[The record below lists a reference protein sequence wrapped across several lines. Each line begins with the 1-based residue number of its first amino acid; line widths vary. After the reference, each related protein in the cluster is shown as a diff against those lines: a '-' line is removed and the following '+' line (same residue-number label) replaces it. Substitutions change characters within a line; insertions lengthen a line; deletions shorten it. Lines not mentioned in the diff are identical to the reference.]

1 MRTLREAASQAVA
14 QGDMESAAQML
25 TRAVAEPPVSTER
38 VGLLLELAAAQ
49 DYRSDITAE
58 ATIREALVL
67 STAGAERARA
77 LTALARFRFNRGEH
91 VAAVQAYDQAFGE
104 TGTAGPAAE
113 QLFAEYLTAHIF
125 RAQLHPLGQARLS
138 SVIEAAEQ
146 GNPPLDPGL
155 LAHLALRT
163 AFGGGSTDRV
173 RVLAERATAR
183 DPLVDP
189 RTRGF
194 FAGMLV
200 QALACVDE
208 LVLAEQIADAAI
220 TASRQ
225 RGSRPAHETASY
237 HRAIPRYHMGALSA
251 ALGDLE
257 QALVAA
263 DEGWSGSAWVLS
275 LQTHIYLAQGAPAA
289 ARKALDRH
297 PELVTGTMD
306 ASILLFA
313 KARVELAEGNSAT
326 ALSDSSEA
334 GRQLA
339 EDFGID
345 HPGFIA
351 WRETAA
357 LAAAGT
363 GDLKLAHELAVEA
376 LERARAVAGRRS
388 VSLALRTAAAVS
400 TDDPGATERIDLL
413 SEAASMVEDHP
424 AILERAYTLVDL
436 GAELRAGGHLTAA
449 RSALRGGLQI
459 SDAIGARALAE
470 KARGQLRATGARP
483 RRAAQTGADALTP
496 AERRVAE
503 IAASGLTNPQIAQDL
518 FVTTKTVETHLANAF
533 RKLGINSR
541 RELPAAFTS

>member
-1 MRTLREAASQAVA
+1 M
-14 QGDMESAAQML
+14 DSAATML
-25 TRAVAEPPVSTER
+25 KRALAEPPASNLR
-38 VGLLLELAAAQ
+38 AGLLLELAAAQ
-49 DYRSDITAE
+49 DYHGDITVE
-58 ATIREALVL
+58 ATIREALGL
-67 STAGAERARA
+67 STAGAERVRA
-77 LTALARFRFNRGEH
+77 LTALARLRFNRGEH
-91 VAAVQAYDQAFGE
+91 VAAVEAYDQAFGE
-104 TGTAGPAAE
+104 TGTAGPEAE
-113 QLFAEYLTAHIF
+113 QLLAEYLTAHIF

-138 SVIEAAEQ
+138 SVIVAAEQ
-146 GNPPLDPGL
+146 GNPPDDPGL
-155 LAHLALRT
+155 LAHLALRS
-163 AFGGGSTDRV
+163 AFDGGSTDQV

-225 RGSRPAHETASY
+225 RGSRAAHETASY
-237 HRAIPRYHMGALSA
+237 HRAIPRYHMGELSA

-257 QALVAA
+257 QALVATN
-263 DEGWSGSAWVLS
+263 EGWSGSAWVLS
-275 LQTHIYLAQGAPAA
+275 LQAHIYLAQGAPAA
-289 ARKALDRH
+289 ARTALGRH
-297 PELVTGTMD
+297 PGSVPGSMD

-313 KARVELAEGNSAT
+313 KARVELAEGDPAT
-326 ALSDSSEA
+326 ALSDSCEA

-357 LAAAGT
+357 LAAADT
-363 GDLKLAHELAVEA
+363 GDMRLAHELAVKA
-376 LERARAVAGRRS
+376 LERARAVGGRRS
-388 VSLALRTAAAVS
+388 VCLALRTAAAVS
-400 TDDPGATERIDLL
+400 TDYPGASKRIDLL
-413 SEAASMVEDHP
+413 SEAASMVQDHP
-424 AILERAYTLVDL
+424 ATLERAYTLVDL
-436 GAELRAGGHLTAA
+436 GAELRAGGHVTAA
-449 RSALRGGLQI
+449 RSALRAGLQL
-459 SDAIGARALAE
+459 SDAIGARPLAE
-470 KARGQLRATGARP
+470 TARGQLRATGARP

-503 IAASGLTNPQIAQDL
+503 IAASGFTNPQIAQDL